1 MAGIPHHVINRAS
14 RRSVIFGVDD
24 DYRTF
29 MKWLTGT
36 QTQQWHARIEPPE
49 QGRSI
54 RAGSKPF
61 PVQSDH
67 HFWTLARY
75 VQRNPVRARLVR
87 RIEEWR
93 SHSGSVNAQI
103 RRRARRFLR

>member
-36 QTQQWHARIEPPE
+36 QTQQWHARSRTTGTGPLYQGRFKAIPGAVGPPLLDT
-49 QGRSI
+49 RSI
-54 RAGSKPF
+54 RAA
-61 PVQSDH
+61 QSCPRTAGAPDRRMA
-67 HFWTLARY
+67 LAFG
-75 VQRNPVRARLVR
+75 L
-87 RIEEWR
+87 
-93 SHSGSVNAQI
+93 S
-103 RRRARRFLR
+103 